1 MITLMKPKDTES
13 WIEVPSGYKSVRK
26 WMPQIGDIFPNF
38 SLPSKDGQINFHN
51 WADGRWTILSSHT
64 MPFTPV
70 CTSEILSLALMQ
82 EEFAK
87 AGFSMLS
94 LTVGGVNTVSRWVE
108 DIEKNLDVTVDFP
121 ILCDRDGTLSRD
133 MGLIHPK
140 SIENMTI
147 RKSFV
152 IDPSLRVRL
161 MFDFPGQI
169 GRSFEELLRC
179 GQALRTADDTSMVIP
194 ADWMPGDPLLAMPET
209 SDFDLNAQYG
219 STWTKLC
226 DYLRVVPTAQQ

>member
-1 MITLMKPKDTES
+1 MKPKDTES

-82 EEFAK
+82 DEFAK

-94 LTVGGVNTVSRWVE
+94 LTVGGVNTVSRWVD
-108 DIEKNLDVTVDFP
+108 DIERQLDVSVDFP

-140 SIENMTI
+140 SFENMTI

-179 GQALRTADDTSMVIP
+179 GQALRMADDTSMAVP

-226 DYLRVVPTAQQ
+226 DYLRVVPTAQK

>member
-82 EEFAK
+82 DEFAK

-94 LTVGGVNTVSRWVE
+94 LTVGGVNTVSRWVD
-108 DIEKNLDVTVDFP
+108 DIERQLDVSVDFP

-140 SIENMTI
+140 SFENMTI

-179 GQALRTADDTSMVIP
+179 GQALRMADDTSMAVP

-226 DYLRVVPTAQQ
+226 DYLRVVPTAQK